1 MTAPKHLWSGDWAR
15 ESEEA
20 AAEAAA
26 ARGESAPTAPAPAP
40 PRPEPRVEPRR
51 VAQPRPEPVRA
62 PGPSGPVGA
71 APRKASQSP
80 PAKTAPERSWRAAR
94 RVGTGALLVVAL
106 IAVAGVAIA
115 SGVFDRGTAATATS
129 ALPSNPSPT
138 PAFAPAQPW
147 MGLTATSS
155 GTQSGALVT
164 QVTPGGPAEQAGV
177 QPGDVILA
185 VNAQPI
191 SGPADIGGVIDAL
204 PTGSEVLL
212 QIDRGGQLSTV
223 GVTLAPKPA
232 GTP

>member
-1 MTAPKHLWSGDWAR
+1 MTGPKHLWSGDWAR

-20 AAEAAA
+20 AAE
-26 ARGESAPTAPAPAP
+26 SAPPPRSEPVRAPAP
-40 PRPEPRVEPRR
+40 PRP
-51 VAQPRPEPVRA
+51 VAAE
-62 PGPSGPVGA
+62 
-71 APRKASQSP
+71 PRKASQPP
-80 PAKTAPERSWRAAR
+80 PAKKAPDRSWRAAR
-94 RVGTGALLVVAL
+94 RAGTGAVLVLAL

-115 SGVFDRGTAATATS
+115 SGVFDRSTGAIATPTATS
-129 ALPSNPSPT
+129 APPSNPSPT
-138 PAFAPAQPW
+138 PAFARAQPW

-164 QVTPGGPAEQAGV
+164 QVTPGGPADQAGL
-177 QPGDVILA
+177 QAGDVILA

-191 SGPADIGGVIDAL
+191 TGPADIGGVIDAL

>member
-1 MTAPKHLWSGDWAR
+1 MTGPKHLWSGDWAR

-20 AAEAAA
+20 AAD
-26 ARGESAPTAPAPAP
+26 PAP
-40 PRPEPRVEPRR
+40 PPRAQP
-51 VAQPRPEPVRA
+51 VAEPRPEPVRA
-62 PGPSGPVGA
+62 PEPSRPVAAEPRRAEPRRAGPP
-71 APRKASQSP
+71 P
-80 PAKTAPERSWRAAR
+80 PAKTPAAAKTPPAQPWRAVR
-94 RVGTGALLVVAL
+94 RAGTGALLVLAL

-115 SGVFDRGTAATATS
+115 SGIFDRGATATATS

-138 PAFAPAQPW
+138 PAFAPAKAW

-155 GTQSGALVT
+155 GPQSGALIT
-164 QVTPGGPAEQAGV
+164 QVASGGPADQAGLR
-177 QPGDVILA
+177 PGDMILA

-212 QIDRGGQLSTV
+212 QLDRGGQLSTV

>member
-1 MTAPKHLWSGDWAR
+1 ML
-15 ESEEA
+15 
-20 AAEAAA
+20 
-26 ARGESAPTAPAPAP
+26 
-40 PRPEPRVEPRR
+40 
-51 VAQPRPEPVRA
+51 
-62 PGPSGPVGA
+62 
-71 APRKASQSP
+71 
-80 PAKTAPERSWRAAR
+80 
-94 RVGTGALLVVAL
+94 AL

-115 SGVFDRGTAATATS
+115 SGVFDRSPDATASATS
-129 ALPSNPSPT
+129 APPSNPSPT

-155 GTQSGALVT
+155 GSQPGAVVT
-164 QVTPGGPAEQAGV
+164 QVSPSGPADQAGLRA
-177 QPGDVILA
+177 GDVILA

-191 SGPADIGGVIDAL
+191 TGPADIGGVIDAL

>member
-1 MTAPKHLWSGDWAR
+1 MTSPKHLWSGDWAR

-20 AAEAAA
+20 AAE
-26 ARGESAPTAPAPAP
+26 SAPPPRAVPVRPPAP
-40 PRPEPRVEPRR
+40 PRT
-51 VAQPRPEPVRA
+51 EPVRA
-62 PGPSGPVGA
+62 PEPSRPVA
-71 APRKASQSP
+71 AEPRRATQSP
-80 PAKTAPERSWRAAR
+80 PPPKTAPERPWRAAR
-94 RVGTGALLVVAL
+94 RAGTGALLVLAL

-115 SGVFDRGTAATATS
+115 SGVFDRSATATATATS

-155 GTQSGALVT
+155 GTQSGALVK
-164 QVTPGGPAEQAGV
+164 QVASGGPADQAGL